1 MEDIVHLKE
10 HSIKEITMSKF
21 SPTIA
26 ARAIWQM
33 RVRKRP
39 FVLSH
44 AVNSRCNMSCSFC
57 EYWKEPGDEMSLDDI
72 FRMLDDAHSFGIG
85 AYNAW
90 TVEPLLREDLPQ
102 ILAYAKSK
110 GMITSL
116 ITNGKLLKERIND
129 LDDLDYLSVSVD
141 GTKSYKEI
149 RGIDFEIIMDAIM
162 AVKDKLKNPLL
173 MNCVISSKNL
183 DDIEELIQLARDID
197 VKISFEPLYEFRG
210 IKEDVWGNMGI
221 RDMEKYQCTIDR
233 IIEMKKDGYPI
244 INSLTYLKMIK
255 ELKKG
260 YNCHVNNL
268 ILDVTAD
275 GSIEN
280 CRVHRGS
287 LGNVKDGIVNVWKAS
302 KDQQKELTEKCEGCF
317 FFGYVENSLMY
328 DLNLEV
334 IQHYEWM

>member
-1 MEDIVHLKE
+1 
-10 HSIKEITMSKF
+10 MSKF

-102 ILAYAKSK
+102 ILSYAKK
-110 GMITSL
+110 LGMITSL
-116 ITNGKLLKERIND
+116 ITNGKLLKERVND

-149 RGIDFEIIMDAIM
+149 RGIDFEIILDAIM
-162 AVKDKLKNPLL
+162 SVKDKLKNPLL
-173 MNCVISSKNL
+173 MNCVISGKNL
-183 DDIEELIQLARDID
+183 DDIEELIQLAQDID

-221 RDMEKYQCTIDR
+221 RDMEKYRCTVDR
-233 IIEMKKDGYPI
+233 IIEMKKAGYPI
-244 INSLTYLKMIK
+244 INSFTYLKMIK

-280 CRVHRGS
+280 CRIHREP
-287 LGNVKDGIVNVWKAS
+287 LGNVNEGIANVWMSS
-302 KDQQKELTEKCEGCF
+302 KDRQKALTEKCEGCF

-328 DLNLEV
+328 DMNLEV
-334 IQHYEWM
+334 LQHYEWM

>member
-1 MEDIVHLKE
+1 
-10 HSIKEITMSKF
+10 
-21 SPTIA
+21 
-26 ARAIWQM
+26 
-33 RVRKRP
+33 
-39 FVLSH
+39 
-44 AVNSRCNMSCSFC
+44 
-57 EYWKEPGDEMSLDDI
+57 MSLDDI

-90 TVEPLLREDLPQ
+90 TVEPLLREDLPR
-102 ILAYAKSK
+102 ILAYAKK
-110 GMITSL
+110 LGMITSL

-149 RGIDFEIIMDAIM
+149 RGIDFEIILDAIM
-162 AVKDKLKNPLL
+162 AVRDKLKNHLL
-173 MNCVISSKNL
+173 MNCVISGKNL
-183 DDIEELIQLARDID
+183 DDIEELIQLAQDID

-221 RDMEKYQCTIDR
+221 RDMEKYRCKVDR
-233 IIEMKKDGYPI
+233 IIEMKKAGYPI

-260 YNCHVNNL
+260 YNCHVNDL

-280 CRVHRGS
+280 CRIHREP
-287 LGNVKDGIVNVWKAS
+287 LGNVEDGIVNVWKSS
-302 KDQQKELTEKCEGCF
+302 KVRQKELTENCEGCF

>member
-102 ILAYAKSK
+102 ILAYAKK
-110 GMITSL
+110 LGMITSL

-183 DDIEELIQLARDID
+183 DDVEELIQLARDID

>member
-1 MEDIVHLKE
+1 
-10 HSIKEITMSKF
+10 
-21 SPTIA
+21 
-26 ARAIWQM
+26 
-33 RVRKRP
+33 
-39 FVLSH
+39 
-44 AVNSRCNMSCSFC
+44 
-57 EYWKEPGDEMSLDDI
+57 MSLDDI

>member
-1 MEDIVHLKE
+1 
-10 HSIKEITMSKF
+10 
-21 SPTIA
+21 
-26 ARAIWQM
+26 
-33 RVRKRP
+33 
-39 FVLSH
+39 
-44 AVNSRCNMSCSFC
+44 
-57 EYWKEPGDEMSLDDI
+57 MSLDDI

-102 ILAYAKSK
+102 ILSYAKK
-110 GMITSL
+110 LGMITSL
-116 ITNGKLLKERIND
+116 ITNGKLLKERVND

-149 RGIDFEIIMDAIM
+149 RGIDFEIILDAIM
-162 AVKDKLKNPLL
+162 SVKDKLKNPLL
-173 MNCVISSKNL
+173 MNCVISGKNL
-183 DDIEELIQLARDID
+183 DDIEELIQLAQDID

-221 RDMEKYQCTIDR
+221 RDMEKYRCTVDR
-233 IIEMKKDGYPI
+233 IIEMKKAGYPI
-244 INSLTYLKMIK
+244 INSFTYLKMIK

-280 CRVHRGS
+280 CRIHREP
-287 LGNVKDGIVNVWKAS
+287 LGNVNEGIANVWMSS
-302 KDQQKELTEKCEGCF
+302 KDRQKALTEKCEGCF

-328 DLNLEV
+328 DMNLEV
-334 IQHYEWM
+334 LQHYEWM

>member
-1 MEDIVHLKE
+1 
-10 HSIKEITMSKF
+10 
-21 SPTIA
+21 
-26 ARAIWQM
+26 
-33 RVRKRP
+33 
-39 FVLSH
+39 
-44 AVNSRCNMSCSFC
+44 
-57 EYWKEPGDEMSLDDI
+57 MSLDDI

-183 DDIEELIQLARDID
+183 DDVEDLIQLARDID

-280 CRVHRGS
+280 CRVHRES

>member
-1 MEDIVHLKE
+1 
-10 HSIKEITMSKF
+10 MSKF

-44 AVNSRCNMSCSFC
+44 AVNSKCNMSCSFC
-57 EYWKEPGDEMSLDDI
+57 EYWKEQGGEMDLDDI
-72 FRMLDDAHSFGIG
+72 FKMLDDAHSFGIG

-90 TVEPLLREDLPQ
+90 TVEPLLRDDMPQ
-102 ILAYAKSK
+102 ILAYAKK
-110 GMITSL
+110 LGMITSL

-149 RGIDFEIIMDAIM
+149 RGIDFEIILDAIM

-173 MNCVISSKNL
+173 MNCVISGKNL
-183 DDIEELIQLARDID
+183 DDIEELVQLAREID

-210 IKEDVWGNMGI
+210 IGDDVWGNMGI
-221 RDMEKYQCTIDR
+221 RDVEKYRCTIDR

-260 YNCHVNNL
+260 YNCHVNDL

-280 CRVHRGS
+280 CRVHRET
-287 LGNVKDGIVNVWKAS
+287 LGNVRDGIVNVWKAS
-302 KDQQKELTEKCEGCF
+302 KERQKALVGNCEGCF

-334 IQHYEWM
+334 MQHYEWM

>member
-1 MEDIVHLKE
+1 
-10 HSIKEITMSKF
+10 MSKF

-57 EYWKEPGDEMSLDDI
+57 EYWKKPGDEMSLDDI

-149 RGIDFEIIMDAIM
+149 RGIDFEIILDAIM
-162 AVKDKLKNPLL
+162 AVRDKLKNPLL
-173 MNCVISSKNL
+173 MNCVISGKNL
-183 DDIEELIQLARDID
+183 DDIEELIQLAQDID

-221 RDMEKYQCTIDR
+221 RDMEKYRCTVDR
-233 IIEMKKDGYPI
+233 IIEMKNAGYPI

-280 CRVHRGS
+280 CRIHRER
-287 LGNVKDGIVNVWKAS
+287 LGNVKDGIVNVWKSS
-302 KDQQKELTEKCEGCF
+302 KVRQKELTENCEGCF

-334 IQHYEWM
+334 LQHYEWM

>member
-1 MEDIVHLKE
+1 
-10 HSIKEITMSKF
+10 MSKF

-183 DDIEELIQLARDID
+183 DDVEDLIQLARDID

-280 CRVHRGS
+280 CRVHRES